1 MKIAVIGMGN
11 VGGTLGTRWASIGHD
26 VVFGVR
32 EPTSPKVKS
41 LLKLTEN
48 KALAASVL
56 DAVAS
61 SDVVVLATPW
71 ESVRDAIAVAGDLR
85 GKVVVDCTNPIAE
98 NLTGLT
104 IGMTTSAGEQVAQWA
119 PGARVVK
126 AFNTTGSGNMANPEY
141 AEGKVTMF
149 ICGDDPDAKET
160 VSALATDL
168 GFDVCDSGPL
178 QMARYLEPLA
188 MTWVKLAYAQG
199 LGRDIAFRLI
209 KR

>member
-1 MKIAVIGMGN
+1 MKIAVIGTGN
-11 VGGTLGTRWASIGHD
+11 VGGTLGTRWAGMGHD

-48 KALAASVL
+48 KARAASVP

-71 ESVRDAIAVAGDLR
+71 ASVPDAIAVAGDLR
-85 GKVVVDCTNPIAE
+85 GKVIVDCTNPIAE
-98 NLTGLT
+98 NLSGLT
-104 IGMTTSAGEQVAQWA
+104 VGTTTSAGEQVAQWA
-119 PGARVVK
+119 AGARVVK
-126 AFNTTGSGNMANPEY
+126 AFNTTGSSNMAKPEY
-141 AEGKVTMF
+141 AEGKATMF
-149 ICGDDPDAKET
+149 ICGDDAEAKEA
-160 VSALATDL
+160 VSSLASDL

-178 QMARYLEPLA
+178 QVARYLEPLA
-188 MTWVKLAYAQG
+188 MVWIKLAYSQG

-209 KR
+209 RR

>member
-11 VGGTLGTRWASIGHD
+11 VGGTLGTRWASMGHD

-32 EPTSPKVKS
+32 EPASPKVKS

-48 KALAASVL
+48 KAVAASVL
-56 DAVAS
+56 DAVAA
-61 SDVVVLATPW
+61 SDIVVLATPW

-104 IGMTTSAGEQVAQWA
+104 IGLTTSAGEQVAQWA
-119 PGARVVK
+119 AGARVVK
-126 AFNTTGSGNMANPEY
+126 AFNTTGSSNMANPEY
-141 AEGKVTMF
+141 TEGKVTMF

-160 VSALATDL
+160 VSALTVQL
-168 GFDVCDSGPL
+168 GFDVCDSGAL

-188 MTWVKLAYAQG
+188 MAWIKLAYSQG

>member
-11 VGGTLGTRWASIGHD
+11 VGGTLGTRWASTGHD

-32 EPTSPKVKS
+32 EPASPK
-41 LLKLTEN
+41 
-48 KALAASVL
+48 
-56 DAVAS
+56 
-61 SDVVVLATPW
+61 VVLATPW
-71 ESVRDAIAVAGDLR
+71 ESVRDAVAVAGDLR

-98 NLTGLT
+98 NRSGLT
-104 IGMTTSAGEQVAQWA
+104 IGLTTSAGEQVAQWA
-119 PGARVVK
+119 TGARVVK
-126 AFNTTGSGNMANPEY
+126 AFNTTGSSNMANPEY

-149 ICGDDPDAKET
+149 ICGDDADAKET
-160 VSALATDL
+160 VSALATEL

-188 MTWVKLAYAQG
+188 MAWIKLAYAQG

>member
-1 MKIAVIGMGN
+1 MKISVIGMGN
-11 VGGTLGTRWASIGHD
+11 VGGTLGTRWASMNHD

-48 KALAASVL
+48 RARAASVP

-71 ESVRDAIAVAGDLR
+71 GAVRDAIAVAGDLR
-85 GKVVVDCTNPIAE
+85 GKVLVDCTNPIAE
-98 NLTGLT
+98 NLTGLAVGT
-104 IGMTTSAGEQVAQWA
+104 TTSAGEQIARWA

-126 AFNTTGSGNMANPEY
+126 AFNTTGSSNMANPRY
-141 AEGKVTMF
+141 KEGNVTMF
-149 ICGDDPDAKET
+149 ICGDDAEAKAT
-160 VSALATDL
+160 VSTLAEAL

-178 QMARYLEPLA
+178 RVARYLEPLA
-188 MTWVKLAYAQG
+188 MAWIQLAYAQG

-209 KR
+209 RR

>member
-1 MKIAVIGMGN
+1 MKIAVIGIGN
-11 VGGTLGTRWASIGHD
+11 VGGTLGTRWAGMGHD
-26 VVFGVR
+26 IVFGVR

-48 KALAASVL
+48 KARAASVS

-71 ESVRDAIAVAGDLR
+71 AVVRDAIAVAGDLR

-98 NLTGLT
+98 NSSGLT
-104 IGMTTSAGEQVAQWA
+104 VGTTTSAGEQVAQWA
-119 PGARVVK
+119 AGARVVK
-126 AFNTTGSGNMANPEY
+126 AFNTTGSSNMANPEY
-141 AEGKVTMF
+141 DEGRATMF
-149 ICGDDPDAKET
+149 ICGDDPEAKET
-160 VSALATDL
+160 VSTLASDL

-178 QMARYLEPLA
+178 QVARYLEPLA
-188 MTWVKLAYAQG
+188 MVWIQLAYPQG